1 MSYTFFDVSKKDEK
15 KLSNKSMLG
24 QRQKEIDYGG

>member
-1 MSYTFFDVSKKDEK
+1 VSKKDEK
-15 KLSNKSMLG
+15 KLSNKREKKSMLG